1 MPQLI
6 SFMIIR
12 LIVGFAI
19 GGLTGFVVWTNGF
32 SEAFIAEGPDRWLA
46 QWLFIYFFAS
56 TIASGYLATA
66 LFQDD
71 D

>member
-12 LIVGFAI
+12 LLIGFVI
-19 GGLTGFVVWTNGF
+19 GGLTGLCVWANGF
-32 SEAFIAEGPDRWLA
+32 SEAFTAESPDRWVE
-46 QWLFIYFFAS
+46 QGLFIYFFAS
-56 TIASGYLATA
+56 TIAIGYLATA

-71 D
+71 A